1 MRLFRS
7 GEHVARA
14 YPVPGAV
21 FPLEQLWRLAQ
32 AWYGDRL
39 RADWVPASRARAQD
53 MLTVV
58 GLTGEFWA
66 L

>member
-7 GEHVARA
+7 GEHVTRA
-14 YPVPGAV
+14 YPAPRAV

-39 RADWVPASRARAQD
+39 RPDWVPASRKRAQEI
-53 MLTVV
+53 LTEV